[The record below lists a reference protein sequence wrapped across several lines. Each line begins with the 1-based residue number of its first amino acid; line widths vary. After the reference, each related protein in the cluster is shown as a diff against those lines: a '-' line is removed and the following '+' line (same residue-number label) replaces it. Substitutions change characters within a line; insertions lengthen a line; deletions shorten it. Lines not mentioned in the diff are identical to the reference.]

1 MGAKPLDEFLLWL
14 DEAAAQYGDQ
24 PMIDEW
30 RAGAL
35 GQLGRFEEARGV
47 HAKTI
52 TAFQERGARIEEAI
66 AAQTGWRIE
75 MDAGDLQAAER
86 IARRGCELLQEMG
99 ERGWLSTQAC
109 HLAQSLY
116 ALGRDEEATES
127 AELGLE
133 LGASDDIITQML
145 ARQVLAKL
153 AARRH
158 QHAHAQALVGEVVT
172 LAETIQSPISQGDA
186 RMDLAE
192 VLAMAGQTD
201 RAIAELERAAALYER
216 KGATAC
222 LARAQ
227 QRLGE
232 LAAQ

>member
-1 MGAKPLDEFLLWL
+1 
-14 DEAAAQYGDQ
+14 
-24 PMIDEW
+24 
-30 RAGAL
+30 
-35 GQLGRFEEARGV
+35 
-47 HAKTI
+47 
-52 TAFQERGARIEEAI
+52 
-66 AAQTGWRIE
+66 
-75 MDAGDLQAAER
+75 
-86 IARRGCELLQEMG
+86 
-99 ERGWLSTQAC
+99 
-109 HLAQSLY
+109 
-116 ALGRDEEATES
+116 
-127 AELGLE
+127 
-133 LGASDDIITQML
+133 ML

-158 QHAHAQALVGEVVT
+158 EHAQAETLAGEAVA